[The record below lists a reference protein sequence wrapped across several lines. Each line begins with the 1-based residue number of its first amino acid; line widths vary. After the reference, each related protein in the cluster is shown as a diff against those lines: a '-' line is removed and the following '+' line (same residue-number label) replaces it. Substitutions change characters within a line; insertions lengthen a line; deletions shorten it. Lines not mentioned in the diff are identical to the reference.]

1 MSYKIAINGYG
12 RIGRSILRALYESHH
27 YRELEVVAINELS
40 DTKTIAHLTK
50 YDTTHGKF
58 SGQIEICG
66 KDFYVNNNHIRLSHE
81 KEIKNLPWRELD
93 VDVVLE
99 CTGSFTSRR
108 KAEEHIKSGTKKV
121 IFSQPAEEDVDA
133 TIVFGINDHL
143 LKKEHTIISNASCTT
158 NCGIPV
164 LKVLNDDIGIE
175 SGIITTIHSTMN
187 DQPVIDAYHHHDL
200 RRTRCAGQSIIPV
213 DTGLAK
219 GIERILPELKGRF
232 QAVSM
237 RVPTINV
244 SALDITLVVSRAVS
258 VKEINNLLKDAAS
271 GAKDSPLEGRLYGIL
286 GYTEEPLASCDFN
299 HDSRSSIVDGNQTR
313 VSCGNHV
320 KILAWFDN
328 EWGYAN
334 RMLDTTAALMKVS

>member
-1 MSYKIAINGYG
+1 MSYRIAINGYG

-27 YRELEVVAINELS
+27 YRELEVVGINELA
-40 DTKTIAHLTK
+40 DIKTIAHLTK
-50 YDTTHGKF
+50 YDTTHGRF
-58 SGQIEICG
+58 SGQVEICG
-66 KDFYVNNNHIRLSHE
+66 NDFYVNNNYIRLSHE
-81 KEIKNLPWRELD
+81 SEIYNLPWKELG
-93 VDVVLE
+93 VDIVLE
-99 CTGSFTSRR
+99 CTGSFTSRA
-108 KAEEHIKSGTKKV
+108 KAEGHIKNGAKKV
-121 IFSQPAEEDVDA
+121 IFSQPAEDDVDA
-133 TIVFGINDHL
+133 TIVFGINDHIL
-143 LKKEHTIISNASCTT
+143 TKEHTIISNASCTT
-158 NCGIPV
+158 NCGIPI
-164 LKVLNDDIGIE
+164 LKVINDVIGIE

-213 DTGLAK
+213 NTELAK
-219 GIERILPELKGRF
+219 GIERILPEMKGKF

-244 SALDITLVVSRAVS
+244 SALDMTLILSKSIS
-258 VKEINNLLKDAAS
+258 VNQINEILKDAAY
-271 GAKDSPLEGRLYGIL
+271 GVKDSALGVRLLGIL

-313 VSCGNHV
+313 VSRNNLV

-334 RMLDTTAALMKVS
+334 RMLDTTEALMRLN